1 MQNPKIRGW
10 VRYTEFHESLPFTN
24 NKKGPTISGLC
35 VVPALPF
42 LFDHP
47 VEHAVDTV
55 FEKVEALAF
64 GRAESS
70 TVRDAGQA
78 ETKKEL

>member
-1 MQNPKIRGW
+1 M
-10 VRYTEFHESLPFTN
+10 
-24 NKKGPTISGLC
+24 SGLL

-47 VEHAVDTV
+47 VEYAVDAV
-55 FEKVEALAF
+55 FEK
-64 GRAESS
+64 AEDLVLGKSHS
-70 TVRDAGQA
+70 DSVRDAA

>member
-1 MQNPKIRGW
+1 M
-10 VRYTEFHESLPFTN
+10 
-24 NKKGPTISGLC
+24 
-35 VVPALPF
+35 VPALPF

-70 TVRDAGQA
+70 TVRDAGQE

>member
-1 MQNPKIRGW
+1 MASFQ
-10 VRYTEFHESLPFTN
+10 
-24 NKKGPTISGLC
+24 GPTISGLC

-47 VEHAVDTV
+47 VEYAVDTA
-55 FEKVEALAF
+55 FDKVEALAF
-64 GRAESS
+64 GRSETDS
-70 TVRDAGQA
+70 VRDAG